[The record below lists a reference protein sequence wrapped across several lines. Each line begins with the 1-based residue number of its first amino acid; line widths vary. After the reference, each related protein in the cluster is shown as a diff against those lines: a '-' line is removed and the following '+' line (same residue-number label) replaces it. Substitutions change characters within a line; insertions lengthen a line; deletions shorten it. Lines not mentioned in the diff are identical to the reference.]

1 MPLSRDLRERILY
14 KRYIEELTYDEIAE
28 QLVVS
33 KGTAHEIVMLFEA
46 TGDIES
52 LQGVRPGPPANAVI
66 SRCTTCSWRRSPTCP
81 PTRSCTRSSST
92 SSRPP

>member
-33 KGTAHEIVMLFEA
+33 KGTAHEIVILFET

-66 SRCTTCSWRRSPTCP
+66 SRCTTDVLLALSLIHI
-81 PTRSCTRSSST
+81 
-92 SSRPP
+92 